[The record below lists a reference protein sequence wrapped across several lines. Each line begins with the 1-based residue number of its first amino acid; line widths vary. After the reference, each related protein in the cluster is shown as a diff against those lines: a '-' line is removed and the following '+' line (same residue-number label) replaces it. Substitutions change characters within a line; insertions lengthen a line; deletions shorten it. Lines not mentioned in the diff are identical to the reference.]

1 MPSLK
6 GSLLLSSSKLMLWE
20 NWDPMND
27 LDLSNF
33 QEIFKNVNHKF
44 KNMVGYFKVLKNAVW
59 AKQNIGGLD

>member
-1 MPSLK
+1 
-6 GSLLLSSSKLMLWE
+6 MLWE

-33 QEIFKNVNHKF
+33 QEVFKNVNHEF